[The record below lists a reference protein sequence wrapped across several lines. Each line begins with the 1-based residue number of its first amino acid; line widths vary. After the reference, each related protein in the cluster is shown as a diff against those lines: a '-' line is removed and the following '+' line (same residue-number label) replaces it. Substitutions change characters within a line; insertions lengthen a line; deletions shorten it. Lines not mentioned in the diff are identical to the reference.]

1 MLKTQLEEFKRY
13 SEEFN
18 KNDENIMRKY
28 NHSIRAMNFAI
39 EIAKSMNY
47 DEKTIEIVGLAGL
60 LHDIGRFE
68 QWTLYNTYSDT
79 KSIDHAMLGVE
90 VLKRNEYINNYI
102 QDKESQ
108 DIILTAILEH
118 NKYKISEGMEFKR
131 EIISKIV
138 RDADKLDLLETQ
150 CNAIKD
156 NSILNKEIVENI
168 YNQKCCINNH
178 LENDADKIIRQLC
191 FMYDINFRYSFTYIK
206 EKGIINKK
214 IQVLKNNCPK
224 DINIIE
230 IEKILNDYVDKNI

>member
-90 VLKRNEYINNYI
+90 DLKRNEYINNYI

-156 NSILNKEIVENI
+156 NSILNK
-168 YNQKCCINNH
+168 
-178 LENDADKIIRQLC
+178 
-191 FMYDINFRYSFTYIK
+191 
-206 EKGIINKK
+206 
-214 IQVLKNNCPK
+214 
-224 DINIIE
+224 
-230 IEKILNDYVDKNI
+230 